1 MPSPKSLSALRSP
14 ESIEGVFEVF
24 RLGGDGPADLL
35 IELPHGATERVHY
48 DAVAARLASPLP
60 TRLEQ
65 FFHVNTDFGVPELA
79 FEVAARLAGAA
90 GKASA
95 KGVVV
100 VRALVPRTFIDF
112 NRVIGEADS
121 APTAPGMTPGL
132 PPYISAAADRQ
143 LLVFLYQQYHAT
155 VAGLYREVCDRDGR
169 SDGIALTLHSYS
181 PRSVEVEVDA
191 DIVTALRAAYRPAVY
206 GSWALRPAVDFIT
219 RDGEGRDL
227 SPPGLAAQLQ
237 AAYSALGLDAGENT
251 AYHLHAASMGYRYSA
266 AHPGRVLC
274 AEFRRDLLGAP
285 WRPFAP
291 SRVGPRKIAR
301 LARPLADGLGAVLAR
316 IAAAR

>member
-1 MPSPKSLSALRSP
+1 MLIDPKMETPDRLPSACKVQ
-14 ESIEGVFEVF
+14 SIDGVCDVF
-24 RLGGDGPADLL
+24 RFGGSGPASLL
-35 IELPHGATERVHY
+35 IELPHGATERAHF
-48 DAVAARLASPLP
+48 DAVAARLESPLP
-60 TRLEQ
+60 ARLEQ
-65 FFHVNTDFGVPELA
+65 FFHVNTDFGAPELA
-79 FEVAARLAGAA
+79 FEVAARLTGSAR
-90 GKASA
+90 KASGT
-95 KGVVV
+95 GVVV

-112 NRVIGEADS
+112 NRVIGDGAQ
-121 APTAPGMTPGL
+121 AGMTPGL
-132 PPYISAAADRQ
+132 QPYITAAADRD
-143 LLVFLYQQYHAT
+143 LLLSLYQQYHAT
-155 VAGLYREVCDRDGR
+155 VARLYRETCGAGLAV
-169 SDGIALTLHSYS
+169 TLHSYS

-237 AAYSALGLDAGENT
+237 AAYTGLGLDAGENT
-251 AYHLHAASMGYRYSA
+251 AYHLHAASMGFRYSA

-291 SRVGPRKIAR
+291 SRVGARKIGR
-301 LARPLADGLGAVLAR
+301 LAGPLTKTLAGAISR
-316 IAAAR
+316 TAAAR

>member
-1 MPSPKSLSALRSP
+1 MRWPVTDQPGRAQ
-14 ESIEGVFEVF
+14 ESIEGVCEVF
-24 RLGGDGPADLL
+24 RFGEDGPADLL

-60 TRLEQ
+60 ARLEQ

-79 FEVAARLAGAA
+79 REVAARLTGPAR
-90 GKASA
+90 KASV

-112 NRVIGEADS
+112 NRVIGEGAQ
-121 APTAPGMTPGL
+121 TGMTPGL
-132 PPYISAAADRQ
+132 QPYVTAPADRD
-143 LLVFLYQQYHAT
+143 LLLSLYQQYHVT
-155 VAGLYREVCDRDGR
+155 VARLYRETCGAGGV
-169 SDGIALTLHSYS
+169 ALTLHSYS

-219 RDGEGRDL
+219 RDGEGQDL

-237 AAYSALGLDAGENT
+237 AAYTALGLDAGENT
-251 AYHLHAASMGYRYSA
+251 AYHLHAASMGFRYSA
-266 AHPGRVLC
+266 AHPGQVLC

-291 SRVGPRKIAR
+291 SRVGPRKIGR
-301 LARPLADGLGAVLAR
+301 LAGPLAEALAGGVSR
-316 IAAAR
+316 TAATR

>member
-1 MPSPKSLSALRSP
+1 MPRPQPVAARRTQ
-14 ESIEGVFEVF
+14 ESIESVCEVF
-24 RLGGDGPADLL
+24 RFGREGPADLL
-35 IELPHGATERVHY
+35 IELPHGATERTHY
-48 DAVAARLASPLP
+48 DAVAARLESPLP
-60 TRLEQ
+60 ARLEE

-79 FEVAARLAGAA
+79 REVAARLTGSAR
-90 GKASA
+90 KASV

-121 APTAPGMTPGL
+121 APSSPGMTPGL
-132 PPYISAAADRQ
+132 PPYITAAVDRH
-143 LLVFLYQQYHAT
+143 LLLSLYQQYHVA
-155 VAGLYREVCDRDGR
+155 VAGMYREVCGRGGR

-191 DIVTALRAAYRPAVY
+191 DIVTALRAAYRPAAY
-206 GSWALRPAVDFIT
+206 RSWALRPAVDLIT

-227 SPPGLAAQLQ
+227 SPPGLAADLR
-237 AAYSALGLDAGENT
+237 AAYAGLGLESGENT
-251 AYHLHAASMGYRYSA
+251 AYHLHAASMGHRYSA

-285 WRPFAP
+285 WRPFTP
-291 SRVGPRKIAR
+291 SQVGPRKIAR
-301 LARPLADGLGAVLAR
+301 LARPLADGLAAVLSR
-316 IAAAR
+316 TAAAR

>member
-121 APTAPGMTPGL
+121 APTAPGMTPG
-132 PPYISAAADRQ
+132 PP
-143 LLVFLYQQYHAT
+143 
-155 VAGLYREVCDRDGR
+155 
-169 SDGIALTLHSYS
+169 ALH
-181 PRSVEVEVDA
+181 
-191 DIVTALRAAYRPAVY
+191 
-206 GSWALRPAVDFIT
+206 
-219 RDGEGRDL
+219 
-227 SPPGLAAQLQ
+227 
-237 AAYSALGLDAGENT
+237 
-251 AYHLHAASMGYRYSA
+251 
-266 AHPGRVLC
+266 
-274 AEFRRDLLGAP
+274 FRRG
-285 WRPFAP
+285 
-291 SRVGPRKIAR
+291 
-301 LARPLADGLGAVLAR
+301 
-316 IAAAR
+316 